1 MASLY
6 AITQDMEAVFKL
18 IQNAV
23 DEEGNPRELNEEECK
38 IIEEWFTCTKE
49 EFQNKVDSYCKFIK
63 NCKIHAENIDNERK
77 TYKAELDRLAA
88 RARVQSNTAERL
100 QGMLKMCMET
110 LGIDKTKT
118 ELFSCT
124 IQNTQ
129 LSIKGYVGDDLSHV
143 PECYLKP
150 RELDTLAIKA
160 DIKAGKLRVGTDG
173 LERTKVI
180 DETTGEAIQGIFATQ
195 GTTLVIR

>member
-49 EFQNKVDSYCKFIK
+49 EFQNKVDSYYKFIK

>member
-1 MASLY
+1 MSSLY

-18 IQNAV
+18 VQNAV
-23 DEEGNPRELNEEECK
+23 DEDGNPRELNEEECQ
-38 IIEEWFTCTKE
+38 IIQEWFNVTKE

-88 RARVQSNTAERL
+88 RAEVQTNTAERL
-100 QGMLKMCMET
+100 QNMLKMCMET

-129 LSIKGYVGDDLSHV
+129 MNVKPYVGDDLGHV

-173 LERTKVI
+173 LERGKVI
-180 DETTGEAIQGIFATQ
+180 DEITGEAIQGIYATQ
-195 GTTLVIR
+195 GTALVIR

>member
-1 MASLY
+1 MSSLY

-18 IQNAV
+18 VQNAV
-23 DEEGNPRELNEEECK
+23 DEDGNPRELNEEECQ
-38 IIEEWFTCTKE
+38 IIQEWFNVTKE

-88 RARVQSNTAERL
+88 RAKVQTNTAERL
-100 QGMLKMCMET
+100 QNMLKMCMET

-129 LSIKGYVGDDLSHV
+129 MNVKPYVGDDLSHV

-173 LERTKVI
+173 LERGKVI
-180 DETTGEAIQGIFATQ
+180 DEITGEAIQGIYATQ
-195 GTTLVIR
+195 GTALVIR

>member
-6 AITQDMEAVFKL
+6 AITQDMEAVFRL
-18 IQNAV
+18 VQNAV
-23 DEEGNPRELNEEECK
+23 DEDGNPRELNEEEMQ
-38 IIEEWFTCTKE
+38 IVQEWFTCTKE
-49 EFQNKVDSYCKFIK
+49 EFHNKVDSYCKFIK

-88 RARVQSNTAERL
+88 RAKVQTNTAERL
-100 QGMLKMCMET
+100 QNMLKMCMET

-129 LSIKGYVGDDLSHV
+129 MNVKPYVGDDLSHV

-173 LERTKVI
+173 LERGKVI
-180 DETTGEAIQGIFATQ
+180 DAMTGEVIQGIYATQ
-195 GTTLVIR
+195 GTALVIR